1 MAERRSVDRHGKR
14 DQCFQCIPKLDRART
29 ISMTNGHG
37 YGIQMKTNQNNARDR
52 NEEKTKNIFLN
63 ENQKPK
69 LLHIYADRRRRK
81 IGRLSRDSPQRRLS
95 EDEKKTRLIS
105 VSVCVRA

>member
-1 MAERRSVDRHGKR
+1 MNAAVAPFKCAPRGL
-14 DQCFQCIPKLDRART
+14 INT
-29 ISMTNGHG
+29 
-37 YGIQMKTNQNNARDR
+37 IQMKTNQNNARDG
-52 NEEKTKNIFLN
+52 NEEKTKNVFLN

-95 EDEKKTRLIS
+95 EDEKKNKIN
-105 VSVCVRA
+105 